1 VKEAPVKQV
10 LLPVLLSTSFLTGC
24 ATDPYGQSR
33 VENRATMGV
42 LIGGVLGALGGGAI
56 GVNPVAGAAAG
67 MVVGG
72 AAGVLIKGPVI
83 GGRQYYR
90 DSRGYCYYIDA
101 QGRPIYDASVRC

>member
-1 VKEAPVKQV
+1 
-10 LLPVLLSTSFLTGC
+10 LSTSFLTGC

-42 LIGGVLGALGGGAI
+42 LIGGVLGALGGGAV
-56 GVNPVAGAAAG
+56 GNPVAGAAAG

-101 QGRPIYDASVRC
+101 SGRPIYDASVRC